1 MSIDRREFVKLLG
14 ASGTLAGVSALT
26 GCATEPAAPAAP
38 IGRVIVI
45 GGGYGGATAAR
56 YIRAWSGGR
65 IQVFLIERNRQ
76 FVSCPFSNRVL
87 GGSMKIE
94 ELTLGYDK
102 LRALGVQVIHDE
114 VTAIDPVKKRVR
126 LKRIEDLPYDRLVA
140 APGVDFM
147 YEQIPG
153 LETPDAQAQILHAWK
168 AGEQTVALRK
178 QLEGMPDGGVYALCV
193 PKSPYRCPP
202 GPYERACQVAYYV
215 KNNKPRSKVLI
226 LDANEDVQSKKGLF
240 MAAWNGLYKG
250 IVEYRPNSELENVDA
265 KTKTAR
271 LLGGSV
277 KADVLNV
284 VPPQRAGDIARQAGL
299 VNVNQR
305 WCGVNYLTFESTA
318 HKDIHVI
325 GDSVLAA
332 PAMPKSGHMANQ
344 HAKICAGAI
353 VAMMTGRPVNDEP
366 IIANTCY
373 SWIDNREVVHV
384 ASVHVFDKTQKTLVP
399 VKGAGGLSTAPSV
412 KEGVFAMGWAE
423 NIWSDALG

>member
-14 ASGTLAGVSALT
+14 AGGTLAGVSALA

-56 YIRAWSGGR
+56 YIRAWGGGR

-76 FVSCPFSNRVL
+76 FISCPFSNRVL

-114 VTAIDPVKKRVR
+114 VTGINTAKKRVQ
-126 LKRIEDLPYDRLVA
+126 LKRIEDLPYDKLVV
-140 APGVDFM
+140 APGIDFM
-147 YEQIPG
+147 YDQVPG
-153 LETPDAQAQILHAWK
+153 LQTPAAQAQILHAWK

-178 QLEGMPDGGVYALCV
+178 QLEAMPDGGVYALCI

-215 KNNKPRSKVLI
+215 KNNKPKSKVLI
-226 LDANEDVQSKKGLF
+226 LDANDDVQSKKGLF
-240 MAAWNGLYKG
+240 MAAWNGMYKG
-250 IVEYRPNSELENVDA
+250 IVEYRPNSELEAVDA
-265 KTKTAR
+265 TTKTAR

-299 VNVNQR
+299 INVNQR
-305 WCGVNYLTFESTA
+305 WCGIDYITFESTA
-318 HKDIHVI
+318 HKDVHVI
-325 GDSVLAA
+325 GDATLAA

-344 HAKICAGAI
+344 HAKIAAGAI

-399 VKGAGGLSTAPSV
+399 VKGAGGLSPAPSV
-412 KEGVFAMGWAE
+412 KEGVLAMGWAE
-423 NIWSDALG
+423 NIWSDSLG

>member
-56 YIRAWSGGR
+56 YIRAWGGGR
-65 IQVFLIERNRQ
+65 IQVFLIERSRQ

-94 ELTLGYDK
+94 ELTFGYDK

-126 LKRIEDLPYDRLVA
+126 LKRIEDLPYDKLVV
-140 APGVDFM
+140 APGIDFM
-147 YEQIPG
+147 YDAIPG
-153 LETPDAQAQILHAWK
+153 LRSPEAQAQVLHAWK

-178 QLEGMPDGGVYALCV
+178 QLEGMRDGGVYALAV

-202 GPYERACQVAYYV
+202 GPYERACQVAFYF
-215 KNNKPRSKVLI
+215 KNHKPKSKVLI
-226 LDANEDVQSKKGLF
+226 LDSNPDVQSKKGLF
-240 MAAWNGLYKG
+240 MAAWNGPYKG
-250 IVEYRPNSELENVDA
+250 IVEYRPNSELEDVDA
-265 KTKTAR
+265 KTRTAR

-277 KADVLNV
+277 RADVLNV
-284 VPPQRAGDIARQAGL
+284 VPPARAGDIARQAGL
-299 VNVNQR
+299 INVNQL
-305 WCGVNYLTFESTA
+305 WCGINYITYESTVQ
-318 HKDIHVI
+318 KDIHVI
-325 GDSVLAA
+325 GDSTLAA

-344 HAKICAGAI
+344 HAKIAAGAI

-373 SWIDNREVVHV
+373 SWVSDREVMHV
-384 ASVHVFDKTQKTLVP
+384 ASVHVYDKVQKTLVP
-399 VKGAGGLSTAPSV
+399 VKGAGGLSPAASV
-412 KEGVFAMGWAE
+412 KEGVLAMGWAE

>member
-14 ASGTLAGVSALT
+14 AGGTLAGVSALA

-56 YIRAWSGGR
+56 YIRAWGGGR

-76 FVSCPFSNRVL
+76 FISCPFSNRVL

-114 VTAIDPVKKRVR
+114 VTGINTAKKRVQ
-126 LKRIEDLPYDRLVA
+126 LKRIEDLPYDKLVV
-140 APGVDFM
+140 APGIDFM
-147 YEQIPG
+147 YDQVPG
-153 LETPDAQAQILHAWK
+153 LQTPAAQAQILHAWK

-178 QLEGMPDGGVYALCV
+178 QLEAMPDGGVYALCI

-215 KNNKPRSKVLI
+215 KNNKPKSKVLI
-226 LDANEDVQSKKGLF
+226 LDANDDVQSKKGLF
-240 MAAWNGLYKG
+240 MAAWNGMYKG
-250 IVEYRPNSELENVDA
+250 IVEYRPNSELEAVDA
-265 KTKTAR
+265 TTKTAR

-299 VNVNQR
+299 INVNQR
-305 WCGVNYLTFESTA
+305 WCGIDYITFESTA
-318 HKDIHVI
+318 HKDVHVI
-325 GDSVLAA
+325 GDATLAA

-344 HAKICAGAI
+344 HAKIAAGAI

-399 VKGAGGLSTAPSV
+399 VKGAGGLSPAPSV
-412 KEGVFAMGWAE
+412 KEGVLAMGWAE

>member
-14 ASGTLAGVSALT
+14 AGSALAGASALT
-26 GCATEPAAPAAP
+26 GCATEPAAPAKP

-56 YIRAWSGGR
+56 YIRAWSGDR
-65 IQVFLIERNRQ
+65 VQVFLIERNRQ

-126 LKRIEDLPYDRLVA
+126 LKRIEDLPYDKLVV
-140 APGVDFM
+140 APGIDFM
-147 YEQIPG
+147 YEQAPG
-153 LETPDAQAQILHAWK
+153 LQTPQAQAQVLHSWK

-178 QLEGMPDGGVYALCV
+178 QLEAMRDGGVYALWI

-202 GPYERACQVAYYV
+202 GPYERACQVAFYF
-215 KNNKPRSKVLI
+215 KNAKPRSKVLI
-226 LDANEDVQSKKGLF
+226 LDSNQDVQSKKGLF
-240 MAAWNGLYKG
+240 MAAWNGPYKG
-250 IVEYRPNSELENVDA
+250 LVEYRPNSELEGVDA
-265 KTKTAR
+265 GTKTIR
-271 LLGGSV
+271 LLGGAV

-299 VNVNQR
+299 INVNQR
-305 WCGVNYLTFESTA
+305 WCGIDYLTFESTV

-325 GDSVLAA
+325 GDATLSA
-332 PAMPKSGHMANQ
+332 PGMPKSGHMANQ
-344 HAKICAGAI
+344 HGKIAAGAI
-353 VAMMTGRPVNDEP
+353 VARMTGRPVNDEP
-366 IIANTCY
+366 IISNTCY
-373 SWIDNREVVHV
+373 SWISDREVVHV
-384 ASVHVFDKTQKTLVP
+384 ASVHAYDKAQKTLVP
-399 VKGAGGLSTAPSV
+399 VKGAGGLSPAPSV
-412 KEGVFAMGWAE
+412 KEGVLAMGWAE